1 MPEETKTDSESQSR
15 IDLATKIIKEYDTKA
30 KGNRDQIE
38 EEVRRIAYPLGT
50 SDHESDEQEY
60 VSEDSMF
67 DTTVRTALVTAKN
80 GIMSRMF
87 PFSNKWFAHKFT
99 QTDDTQDA
107 EKHSRALE
115 KIGDLQFRQLGQDNF
130 YGAMSDSL
138 DDYLNFGTNNIKLK
152 KGKRRFAHFEAVTK
166 SKYKFALDDE
176 GFPDIV
182 WVYYKLTAYEIKT
195 MFGERGLTQKIAQS
209 IKDERVDD
217 RYEII
222 NKVTRRSEFKPE
234 NAGVVTADPPKREF
248 ESVWVSKQDKDLLG
262 DATMPRRKVIYKDGL
277 YFNPYTI
284 ARLMSRAGQSE
295 GEGLTTMMLPAIR
308 TANSKASN
316 IERAENLAVDPPWY
330 QDESNP
336 IGDEARVPGG
346 TVNRDPF
353 SPESA
358 PAPIPMPS
366 DGIQWEKAGL
376 AEIRADIK
384 EAFFYNAF
392 KMFTNMDVATNRK
405 TAFESRLI
413 KAEQTSLLIS
423 LLYGL
428 AEESVKVLLSK
439 HLNMMI
445 REGKIPDSV
454 LADLPAD
461 YEIELTS
468 QFAKSIEN
476 TQAEDLM
483 TALEMALQIEQVVPG
498 TAKSTVK
505 WNQSFHKV
513 LQNLEIDIDD
523 LYTLEE
529 SSDLM
534 QKELDRQSAMMDA
547 QIANQGAD
555 ALSKIQSN

>member
-1 MPEETKTDSESQSR
+1 
-15 IDLATKIIKEYDTKA
+15 
-30 KGNRDQIE
+30 
-38 EEVRRIAYPLGT
+38 
-50 SDHESDEQEY
+50 
-60 VSEDSMF
+60 
-67 DTTVRTALVTAKN
+67 
-80 GIMSRMF
+80 
-87 PFSNKWFAHKFT
+87 
-99 QTDDTQDA
+99 
-107 EKHSRALE
+107 
-115 KIGDLQFRQLGQDNF
+115 
-130 YGAMSDSL
+130 
-138 DDYLNFGTNNIKLK
+138 
-152 KGKRRFAHFEAVTK
+152 
-166 SKYKFALDDE
+166 
-176 GFPDIV
+176 
-182 WVYYKLTAYEIKT
+182 
-195 MFGERGLTQKIAQS
+195 
-209 IKDERVDD
+209 
-217 RYEII
+217 
-222 NKVTRRSEFKPE
+222 
-234 NAGVVTADPPKREF
+234 
-248 ESVWVSKQDKDLLG
+248 
-262 DATMPRRKVIYKDGL
+262 
-277 YFNPYTI
+277 
-284 ARLMSRAGQSE
+284 
-295 GEGLTTMMLPAIR
+295 
-308 TANSKASN
+308 
-316 IERAENLAVDPPWY
+316 
-330 QDESNP
+330 
-336 IGDEARVPGG
+336 
-346 TVNRDPF
+346 
-353 SPESA
+353 
-358 PAPIPMPS
+358 MPS

-513 LQNLEIDIDD
+513 LQNLEIDID
-523 LYTLEE
+523 E